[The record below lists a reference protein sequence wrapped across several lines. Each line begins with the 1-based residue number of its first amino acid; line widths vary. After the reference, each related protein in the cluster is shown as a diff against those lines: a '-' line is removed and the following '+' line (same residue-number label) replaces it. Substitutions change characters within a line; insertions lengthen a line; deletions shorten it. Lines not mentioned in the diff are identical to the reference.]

1 MIYDRLIAEAERYK
15 TERYKTERYK
25 TERYKTERYK
35 TEYISGRLSLQTV
48 IKLYNSSDMSES
60 FEAYT

>member
-1 MIYDRLIAEAERYK
+1 MRKLLVYDRLIAEA
-15 TERYKTERYK
+15 
-25 TERYKTERYK
+25 ERYK

-60 FEAYT
+60 FEVYT

>member
-1 MIYDRLIAEAERYK
+1 MRKLLVYDRLIVEA
-15 TERYKTERYK
+15 ERYK

-35 TEYISGRLSLQTV
+35 TEYISGRLSLQTA

-60 FEAYT
+60 FEVYT